1 MAHGTYDNPRAGS
14 NGSKNRME
22 KLSKKYYTAE
32 LRPKDY
38 KEMPSEQAQKEYNK
52 MKLKKEIKPVIDR
65 IATYD
70 YVKKNPEARGYGK

>member
-1 MAHGTYDNPRAGS
+1 MAHGTYNNPRAGN

-52 MKLKKEIKPVIDR
+52 MKLEKEIKPVIDR

-70 YVKKNPEARGYGK
+70 YVKKNPKARGYGK